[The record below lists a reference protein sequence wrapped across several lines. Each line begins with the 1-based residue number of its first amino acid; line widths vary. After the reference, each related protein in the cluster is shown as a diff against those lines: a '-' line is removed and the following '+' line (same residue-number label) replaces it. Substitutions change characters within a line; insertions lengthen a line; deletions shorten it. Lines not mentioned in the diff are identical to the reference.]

1 MKKLIL
7 ISAIILVSSCVSTP
21 AIIPVTLNCPPE
33 LELPTLTEYQATDL
47 QKLGNDTYMVLVAR
61 DRMMAQ
67 RIVTLCAII
76 ESTH

>member
-1 MKKLIL
+1 MRKLIL
-7 ISAIILVSSCVSTP
+7 ISAIILVNSCATTAP
-21 AIIPVTLNCPPE
+21 IPVTLNCPPE